1 MKSKE
6 DLLQEQHEEYMRQ
19 VEESELPTWVAH
31 YYNDY
36 QHITTKKMK
45 TVNIFKILLRILVQ
59 AILPTLFVFMVLDW
73 IDMLFLPA
81 IEMLFCVIVLFGMWF
96 HFVSEHR
103 FKNRKPTGLYKEYI
117 DWFLYED

>member
-1 MKSKE
+1 
-6 DLLQEQHEEYMRQ
+6 MR
-19 VEESELPTWVAH
+19 
-31 YYNDY
+31 
-36 QHITTKKMK
+36 
-45 TVNIFKILLRILVQ
+45 TVKIFKILVRILLQ
-59 AILPTLFVFMVLDW
+59 AILPVLFLYMVLDW